1 MAILS
6 VIIVSYNEVDLL
18 SDCLKSIEKFNDIGE
33 ELEVIVSDNSSS
45 KNVVNM
51 ISYKYPLVKFIHNE
65 KNGGFGYG
73 NNRGV
78 EIATGKYLLFLN
90 PDTLLIEPIFRYAI
104 SKFEGNEKLVSFGF
118 KQKSKDNKHHYSF
131 YLLDE
136 VSFLDNIRQKIYLK
150 KEKYIDG
157 KMFIAGSEL
166 FIRRDIFSEIGG
178 FDENLFM
185 FYEESDLFRRIWNL
199 KKDYKTAY
207 FGTKSII
214 HLIGGTRE
222 EDVYAGFNSIRM
234 NLDSMKYYAK
244 KYHLNF
250 ESMIRKF
257 LFTVYL
263 RMIKAYMI
271 GNEKQVEE
279 FKKIIKYIKDI

>member
-51 ISYKYPLVKFIHNE
+51 ISYKYPVVKFIHNE

-118 KQKSKDNKHHYSF
+118 KQKSKDNRYYDTTFINSTEKVSGF
-131 YLLDE
+131 TTVVTTVE
-136 VSFLDNIRQKIYLK
+136 VSSVTEEALIEGYSQCEANNDDPNCISNSLK
-150 KEKYIDG
+150 
-157 KMFIAGSEL
+157 AL
-166 FIRRDIFSEIGG
+166 FGGCFFCSCHNVTINFWLLIKCYKLIFSTLILPQFFIQQKRHEAC
-178 FDENLFM
+178 
-185 FYEESDLFRRIWNL
+185 SD
-199 KKDYKTAY
+199 
-207 FGTKSII
+207 
-214 HLIGGTRE
+214 
-222 EDVYAGFNSIRM
+222 
-234 NLDSMKYYAK
+234 
-244 KYHLNF
+244 
-250 ESMIRKF
+250 
-257 LFTVYL
+257 
-263 RMIKAYMI
+263 
-271 GNEKQVEE
+271 KQR
-279 FKKIIKYIKDI
+279 

>member
-1 MAILS
+1 MAVLS
-6 VIIVSYNEVDLL
+6 VIIVSYNEVKLL
-18 SDCLKSIEKFNDIGE
+18 SDCLESIIKFNDIGN
-33 ELEVIVSDNSSS
+33 ELEVIVSDNSTTSEVIDIIPN
-45 KNVVNM
+45 KF
-51 ISYKYPLVKFIHNE
+51 PAVKVIHNE

-78 EIATGKYLLFLN
+78 DIATGKYLLFLN
-90 PDTLLIEPIFRYAI
+90 PDTLLIEPIFKYAI
-104 SKFEGNEKLVSFGF
+104 SKFEEDEKLVSFGF
-118 KQKSKDNKHHYSF
+118 KQRSKDNKQHFSY

-136 VSFLDNIRQKIYLK
+136 VSVFDNIRQKIYLK

-166 FIRRDIFSEIGG
+166 FIRNDIFSVIGG

-199 KKDYKTAY
+199 NEGYITAY
-207 FGTKSII
+207 FPEKAII
-214 HLIGGTRE
+214 HLVGGTRE
-222 EDVYAGFNSIRM
+222 KDVYAGFNSIRM
-234 NLDSMKYYAK
+234 NLDSMKYYTK

-257 LFTVYL
+257 LFTIYL
-263 RMIKAYMI
+263 RMLKADLF
-271 GNEKQVEE
+271 GNQKQVEE
-279 FKKIIKYIKDI
+279 FKKIIRYIKNV

>member
-51 ISYKYPLVKFIHNE
+51 ISYKYPVVKFIHNE

-118 KQKSKDNKHHYSF
+118 KQKSKDNKNHYSF

-257 LFTVYL
+257 LFTIYL